1 MTSGPPWWTLG
12 RDLPVEAVATALRAE
27 IRRSGIAPCPACKS
41 DKRGSDRDGSDR
53 RPPVVLTPNGRGWT
67 CLRCQVSGDALD
79 FAALV
84 LTGAAT
90 FTEASRGP
98 MAGELRA
105 WLSDRG
111 WAEPEPRPEL
121 RRPAPVVRLPP
132 VVNLPPDVPEAR
144 PVGEDVLAEVA
155 DLWNRAPRLGTPGAD
170 AARAWLTARR
180 TVRPLDWRRVAALD
194 LVRGL
199 PAAPLPRWAR
209 FSGRPWSD
217 GWRALVPTWGPSGE
231 LAGLRARWTSIEPA
245 PTNGKSAAPALGQ
258 GSSSGRIMADPLG
271 VALLTRGPEARPG
284 DVLNTDD
291 PPWSGEVWIAEGEPS
306 FLALATDPDRL
317 DGDVRTFAAFG
328 VVAGAWIPDFAA
340 RIPRSARVFV
350 ATDGRS
356 GTELDLDGERYAA
369 RISETLARAG
379 LPASHIIRVRPGNPE
394 VQHGK

>member
-1 MTSGPPWWTLG
+1 MTAGPDWWT
-12 RDLPVEAVATALRAE
+12 RDLPVEAVATALGAELRRAAL
-27 IRRSGIAPCPACKS
+27 APCPACKR
-41 DKRGSDRDGSDR
+41 DRRGSEDRR
-53 RPPVVLTPNGRGWT
+53 RPPVGLNRNGRGWE
-67 CLRCQVSGDALD
+67 CHACKAHGDALD
-79 FAALV
+79 FVALV
-84 LTGAAT
+84 LTGAAS
-90 FTEASRGP
+90 FREAIRGP
-98 MAGELRA
+98 HAGELRA

-144 PVGEDVLAEVA
+144 PVGEDVLAELA
-155 DLWNRAPRLGTPGAD
+155 DLWNRAPRLGTMGAD
-170 AARAWLTARR
+170 AARAWLDSRR
-180 TVRPLDWRRVAALD
+180 TVRPLDWQRVAALD

-217 GWRALVPTWGPSGE
+217 GWRALVRTWGPSGE

-245 PTNGKSAAPALGQ
+245 PTNGKAAAPALGL
-258 GSSSGRIMADPLG
+258 GSSTGRIMADPLG

-317 DGDVRTFAAFG
+317 DGDGRTLAAFG